1 MQPENTITVEI
12 PIKMRTTS
20 RQKLILVPDAL
31 LPVTKPQIEDR
42 LLHVIAKGFAWRRR
56 IEEGKSRH
64 MGEVAE
70 QEKVSLP
77 YVHALI
83 NLTYISPGVIEA
95 IITGTQLKGLDRQ
108 ILEEMAKEAVWER
121 QVAVSKDLRF

>member
-12 PIKMRTTS
+12 PIKMRITN

-31 LPVTKPQIEDR
+31 LPATKPQIEDR

-56 IEEGKSRH
+56 IEEGKVRH

-83 NLTYISPGVIEA
+83 NLTYISPLVVTA
-95 IITGTQLKGLDRQ
+95 ILTGIQSRSLDRQ
-108 ILEEMAKEAVWER
+108 TLEQMAGKLLWEE
-121 QVAVSKDLRF
+121 QIELLNS

>member
-12 PIKMRTTS
+12 PIKMRITN

-31 LPVTKPQIEDR
+31 LPATKPQIEDR

-56 IEEGKSRH
+56 IEEGKVRH

-83 NLTYISPGVIEA
+83 NLTYLHPQIISSILLGMQSRA
-95 IITGTQLKGLDRQ
+95 LDKKTLEKMATH
-108 ILEEMAKEAVWER
+108 ILWEE
-121 QVAVSKDLRF
+121 QVRICYAE

>member
-12 PIKMRTTS
+12 PIKMRTTN
-20 RQKLILVPDAL
+20 RQKLILVPNAL
-31 LPVTKPQIEDR
+31 LPATKPQIEDR

-56 IEEGKSRH
+56 IEEGTARH

-83 NLTYISPGVIEA
+83 NLTYISPRVVEA
-95 IITGTQLKGLDRQ
+95 IVGGTQLKGMDRQ
-108 ILEEMAKEAVWER
+108 ILEEMAKEMVWEK
-121 QVAVSKDLRF
+121 QIAISQDLHF

>member
-1 MQPENTITVEI
+1 MQPENTITIEI
-12 PIKMRTTS
+12 PIKMRTTN

-31 LPVTKPQIEDR
+31 LPATKPQIEDR
-42 LLHVIAKGFAWRRR
+42 LLQVIAKGFAWRRR

-70 QEKVSLP
+70 QEKVSLS

-83 NLTYISPGVIEA
+83 NLTYISPRVIEA

-108 ILEEMAKEAVWER
+108 ILEEMSKETVWEK
-121 QVAVSKDLRF
+121 QVILSQDLRF